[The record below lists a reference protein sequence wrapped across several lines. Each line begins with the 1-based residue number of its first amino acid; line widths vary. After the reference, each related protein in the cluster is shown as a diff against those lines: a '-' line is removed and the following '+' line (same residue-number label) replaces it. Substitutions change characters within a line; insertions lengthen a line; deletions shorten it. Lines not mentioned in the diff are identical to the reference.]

1 MTHIAN
7 LSPEI
12 ILEIM
17 KLLDLHDICTL
28 IKTSPLFLRH
38 FVAHR
43 HQLLN
48 STGNDL
54 RNRFLGYE
62 SPMCLSA
69 LRLRCKQPTNAPS
82 TISEVHEAEQT
93 SLRLYR
99 HRNSG
104 LELSE
109 TTPLSLLCN
118 ARQLLIELEWI
129 MESYAPQAWYE
140 MQDSEIRRPET
151 QALFLSDTERRRF
164 IQAAIHFET
173 YCQMFFLHEKI
184 LFKRNASV
192 RQAFFNASH
201 KEGIKEGAFYSIAYY
216 IFDQYLSMIS
226 NTSANL
232 STPIPPMSSTQDHS
246 RQKSRW
252 ERQTRLEMLNFAHF
266 LTSQGIG
273 LIYKLQC
280 MDISAQ
286 TEFMLQWFYKV
297 SQSQDPLVLMV
308 GKIDLHRKGTVET
321 HPWQPWEGIVGESFR
336 NRAPWRCGAFFWDR
350 ERIESLGQ
358 HPFVWSTN

>member
-1 MTHIAN
+1 MTHIAH

-38 FVAHR
+38 FVTHR
-43 HQLLN
+43 NQLLS
-48 STGNDL
+48 STVNDL
-54 RNRFLGYE
+54 KHRFLGYE

-69 LRLRCKQPTNAPS
+69 LRLRCRQTINAPS
-82 TISEVHEAEQT
+82 ANSEVREAERA
-93 SLRLYR
+93 SLRLYC
-99 HRNSG
+99 HQNSR
-104 LELSE
+104 LVLSK
-109 TTPLSLLCN
+109 TTALSLLCN
-118 ARQLLIELEWI
+118 ARQLLVELEWI
-129 MESYAPQAWYE
+129 VESYAPQAWYE

-151 QALFLSDTERRRF
+151 QALVLSDTERRRF

-173 YCQMFFLHEKI
+173 YCRIFFRHEKI

-201 KEGIKEGAFYSIAYY
+201 KDGIKKGAFYSIAYY
-216 IFDQYLSMIS
+216 IFDQYLTMIS

-232 STPIPPMSSTQDHS
+232 STPILPI
-246 RQKSRW
+246 
-252 ERQTRLEMLNFAHF
+252 LEMLNFAHF

-280 MDISAQ
+280 MEISAQ
-286 TEFMLQWFYKV
+286 TEFMLKWFYKV
-297 SQSQDPLVLMV
+297 FQSQDPLVLMAS
-308 GKIDLHRKGTVET
+308 KIDLHRKGTVET
-321 HPWQPWEGIVGESFR
+321 RSWQPWRGIGGESFR
-336 NRAPWRCGAFFWDR
+336 TMAPWRCGAFFFG
-350 ERIESLGQ
+350 IGS
-358 HPFVWSTN
+358 V